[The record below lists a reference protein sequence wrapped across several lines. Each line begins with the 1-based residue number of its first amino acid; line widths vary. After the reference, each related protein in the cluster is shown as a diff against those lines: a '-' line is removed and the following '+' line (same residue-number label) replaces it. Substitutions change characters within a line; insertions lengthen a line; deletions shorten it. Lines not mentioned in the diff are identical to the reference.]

1 MSIDPRTS
9 RFWKE
14 TLRYG
19 LLDEATLQSCW
30 DAIPPEKRED
40 PDAIDRRLARQA
52 IASQH
57 LTLWQGQQIVA
68 GRAAALKMGKYIVL
82 DIIGKGGMGLVFL
95 ARDTRLRRLVAIKI
109 LSRERMTSPRAVAR
123 FEREAKVGAQLQHDN
138 LVRIYDEGE
147 YRDLRYLV
155 MEYIEGRNVS
165 QILAEVG
172 RLSPALAASIARQV
186 ALGLEHA
193 RLKGLIHRD
202 VNPQNILVTE
212 DGTAKL
218 TDLGLAIDL
227 GDPDD
232 VVTRDGATVGTFDY
246 ISPEQARHPRSVD
259 TRSDLYSLGCTLYH
273 MISGS
278 VPFRE
283 ASLPQKLY
291 AHQLHE
297 PEPLS
302 ELVPEVPPGLEAIV
316 RRLMAKSPDDRF
328 PTPLALAEALAP
340 FAEGASSVAE
350 QIAAVR
356 NAAEPAQGARPVP
369 GAIPFDDAS
378 DPNGYRFGPGPGPE
392 PEAGPDQDEAPPT
405 RTASAMKPEPRGP
418 ADSGIEPIRSHSD
431 ADSDHASDDERT
443 REPVAPQMALPTTEP
458 EPLVSSSPMA
468 SGLGLPID
476 LGPEPSLTEMAAS
489 RSRSRSSMS
498 RSASDPGSSD
508 TDKVTPA
515 STEPQSAE
523 REDQRRKR
531 IWIVAGV
538 IGSVAALLLIVLIGI
553 SLRSDDSDVI
563 VETIPEATPP
573 PVDRPASVPE
583 FSVGSSDGRGMR
595 ICPTFYDAMMMA
607 PNNGGVLYLGDLTE
621 PFVMAEGDSASLIPR
636 SGIVIRPHPDSRA
649 PVQITLEGRESWLRQ
664 QVGGLTLEDLTVV
677 VRYGGSASAETA
689 RPPVIESNGELT
701 LRRCTFLVQ
710 SGPSLGSSVVQSF
723 GSSVRIDGCLFRGF
737 DRPLDLVVFGGVRHE
752 ISNSIFV
759 WTQGT
764 PGRPSGWPI
773 RVASRFANQPRPGR
787 VTIDRCSV
795 FLATGFLET
804 TSLLADQ
811 PLEIHVRESGIRADH
826 LLCWSPPTEGAP
838 FPSGLK
844 WTGEGNR
851 YDLQGASWLV
861 SASDGLSVP
870 DNAPTNLDSWTDA
883 LGSEGTDD
891 SVQMLVE
898 LRDPSAL
905 KSSSIDPSRFAAI
918 AGGEP
923 IGADP
928 AQVGPPGDPPV
939 AQTPEADSAGT

>member
-1 MSIDPRTS
+1 MRH
-9 RFWKE
+9 
-14 TLRYG
+14 G
-19 LLDEATLQSCW
+19 LLDDATLQSCW

-52 IASQH
+52 IAAQH

-68 GRAAALKMGKYIVL
+68 GRASALKMGKYVVL

-109 LSRERMTSPRAVAR
+109 LSRERMSSARAVAR
-123 FEREAKVGAQLQHDN
+123 FEREGKVGAQLQHDN

-259 TRSDLYSLGCTLYH
+259 TRSDLYSLGCTMYH
-273 MISGS
+273 MIAGR

-302 ELVPEVPPGLEAIV
+302 EQVPEVPPGLEAIV

-328 PTPLALAEALAP
+328 PSPLALAEALAP

-350 QIAAVR
+350 QIAAGR
-356 NAAEPAQGARPVP
+356 IAARQGQRAARPSP
-369 GAIPFDDAS
+369 DAIPFGEGS
-378 DPNGYRFGPGPGPE
+378 DPHGYHLRPDPE
-392 PEAGPDQDEAPPT
+392 PVSDQHEEAPPT
-405 RTASAMKPEPRGP
+405 RTASAMKPELRSP
-418 ADSGIEPIRSHSD
+418 ADSGIGPIPGDSEDGSD
-431 ADSDHASDDERT
+431 SGDSERQAEADPSPA
-443 REPVAPQMALPTTEP
+443 AQPTTEP
-458 EPLVSSSPMA
+458 EPEPFVPA
-468 SGLGLPID
+468 PPTARNGLGLPID
-476 LGPEPSLTEMAAS
+476 LGPEPSLTEIAAS
-489 RSRSRSSMS
+489 RSRSRSSLS
-498 RSASDPGSSD
+498 RSSSDPGSSD
-508 TDKVTPA
+508 KVKPA
-515 STEPQSAE
+515 PAEPQSAE
-523 REDQRRKR
+523 RTDLRRKI
-531 IWIVAGV
+531 IWLVGGV
-538 IGSVAALLLIVLIGI
+538 VGSIAALVLIVLLVQSVI
-553 SLRSDDSDVI
+553 SGAAESSNDDLV
-563 VETIPEATPP
+563 APP
-573 PVDRPASVPE
+573 PIDDPPAADPRPTAPAYAVGTADGQKLIPCPS
-583 FSVGSSDGRGMR
+583 FS
-595 ICPTFYDAMMMA
+595 DALMLA
-607 PNNGGVLYLGDLTE
+607 PNNGGVLYLSDAAE
-621 PFVMAEGDSASLIPR
+621 PFTVSEGDPASLIPR
-636 SGIVIRPHPDSRA
+636 AGMVIRPYPGSRGA
-649 PVQITLEGRESWLRQ
+649 VQVTLAGREAWLRQ
-664 QVGGLTLEDLTVV
+664 QSVGGLTLEDLTVV
-677 VRYGGSASAETA
+677 VRYEGPAAAETR

-710 SGPSLGSSVVQSF
+710 SESGLGSSVVQSF
-723 GSSVRIDGCLFRGF
+723 GSSVRVDGCLFRGF

-773 RVASRFANQPRPGR
+773 RIASRFANQPRPGR

-804 TSLLADQ
+804 TSLLPEH
-811 PLEIHVRESGIRADH
+811 PLELHVRESGIRADH
-826 LLCWSPPTEGAP
+826 LICWAPPAEGAS

-844 WTGEGNR
+844 WTGEANR
-851 YDLQGASWLV
+851 YDLQGASWVV
-861 SASDGLSVP
+861 SSADGLTVP
-870 DNAPTNLDSWTDA
+870 DAAPSDLESWVEA
-883 LGSEGTDD
+883 LGADGTD
-891 SVQMLVE
+891 SSAQMLVE

-905 KSSSIDPSRFAAI
+905 KSSSVDPSRFAARS
-918 AGGEP
+918 GGDP

-928 AQVGPPGDPPV
+928 TQVGPPGDPST
-939 AQTPEADSAGT
+939 AQ

>member
-68 GRAAALKMGKYIVL
+68 GRAAALRMGKYIVL

-109 LSRERMTSPRAVAR
+109 LSRERMTSTRAVAR

-147 YRDLRYLV
+147 HRDLRYLV

-202 VNPQNILVTE
+202 VNPQNILVTA

-291 AHQLHE
+291 AHQLNE

-328 PTPLALAEALAP
+328 ATPLAVAEALAP
-340 FAEGASSVAE
+340 FAEGASSVAD

-356 NAAEPAQGARPVP
+356 NASERAQEGRKVP
-369 GAIPFDDAS
+369 EEIPFGEGS
-378 DPNGYRFGPGPGPE
+378 DPNGYRFGPGPS
-392 PEAGPDQDEAPPT
+392 PEASPDQKEAPPT

-418 ADSGIEPIRSHSD
+418 ADSGIEPIRS
-431 ADSDHASDDERT
+431 DSDEVPRQ
-443 REPVAPQMALPTTEP
+443 EPDSPQLALPTTEP
-458 EPLVSSSPMA
+458 EPLVSPSPTTG
-468 SGLGLPID
+468 GLGLPID

-523 REDQRRKR
+523 REDQRRKQF
-531 IWIVAGV
+531 WIVAGV
-538 IGSVAALLLIVLIGI
+538 IGSVAALLLIVLIGL

-563 VETIPEATPP
+563 VETIPEDKPP
-573 PVDRPASVPE
+573 PVDRPALVPE
-583 FSVGSSDGRGMR
+583 FSVGGADGRGLR
-595 ICPTFYDAMMMA
+595 ICPTFYDAMLMA
-607 PNNGGVLYLGDLTE
+607 PNNGGVVYLGDLTE
-621 PFVMAEGDSASLIPR
+621 PFVIAEGDSASMIPR
-636 SGIVIRPHPDSRA
+636 SGMVIRPHPDSQGAVR
-649 PVQITLEGRESWLRQ
+649 VTLAGREPWLRQ
-664 QVGGLTLEDLTVV
+664 QQNGGLTLEDLTVV
-677 VRYGGSASAETA
+677 VRYEGAAPA
-689 RPPVIESNGELT
+689 DAPRPPLIASNGELT

-710 SGPSLGSSVVQSF
+710 SGPSLGSSVVQAF
-723 GSSVRIDGCLFRGF
+723 GSSVRVDGCLFRGF
-737 DRPLDLVVFGGVRHE
+737 ARPLDLVVFGGVRHE

-764 PGRPSGWPI
+764 PGHPSGWPI

-787 VTIDRCSV
+787 VTVDRCSV
-795 FLATGFLET
+795 FLASGFIET
-804 TSLLADQ
+804 TSLLPDQ
-811 PLEIHVRESGIRADH
+811 PLEIHVLKSGIRADH
-826 LLCWSPPTEGAP
+826 LLCWTPPAEGES
-838 FPSGLK
+838 FPSGLI

-851 YDLQGASWLV
+851 YDMQGASWLV
-861 SASDGLSVP
+861 STPDGLTVP
-870 DNAPTNLDSWTDA
+870 ENAPTNLDSWNEA
-883 LGSEGTDD
+883 LEPKGEDS

-905 KSSSIDPSRFAAI
+905 RSSSVDPSRFAAQ

-928 AQVGPPGDPPV
+928 AQVGPPGGAPP
-939 AQTPEADSAGT
+939 AEQDLQAESDEG